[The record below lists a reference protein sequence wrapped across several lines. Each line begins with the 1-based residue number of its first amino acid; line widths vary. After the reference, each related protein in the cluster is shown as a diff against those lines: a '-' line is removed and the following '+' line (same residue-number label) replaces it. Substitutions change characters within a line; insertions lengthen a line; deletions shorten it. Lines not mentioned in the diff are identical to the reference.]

1 MIRKLGFLAGLNFV
15 DLSPEEVTNILAQEG
30 YQGISWPLVW
40 FDPRKKSDQDRK
52 NLITEVEKAGLQVTE
67 WVAQID
73 YVTLDKNTGSDR
85 IKHTV
90 EIIQAI
96 GRLGSKAP
104 INLFTGPAPWDPTA
118 PRLTKDISEGSA
130 WDLIISA
137 YDQIIT
143 VAEKENVVLA
153 VEPVFGHLV
162 HDYFTLMEL
171 FRRFDTPNLRVNFDP
186 SHGILYQND
195 TAWVIKQLGDK
206 IVHCH
211 LKDAVGRPG
220 GLPGETFQF
229 PLLGE
234 GEVPWNEFKS
244 NLDDIGYSGFL
255 TVEFES
261 FNYYKQ
267 VLKSDPKLA
276 ARQAMS
282 DVKRLGLLND

>member
-1 MIRKLGFLAGLNFV
+1 MIRKLGFLAGLNFI
-15 DLSPEEVTNILAQEG
+15 DLSPEEVTHILAQEG

-40 FDPRKKSDQDRK
+40 FDPWVKSDHDRK
-52 NLITEVEKAGLQVTE
+52 NLISAGEKAALQVTE

-73 YVTLDKNTGSDR
+73 YVALDKSIWSDR
-85 IKHTV
+85 IKHTI
-90 EIIQAI
+90 ETIQAI

-104 INLFTGPAPWDPTA
+104 INLFTGPAPWDPSA

-130 WDLIISA
+130 WDLVVRA
-137 YDQIIT
+137 FDELIT

-162 HDYFTLMEL
+162 HDYYTLMEL
-171 FRRFDTPNLRVNFDP
+171 FRKFDSPNLRVNFDP

-195 TAWVIKQLGDK
+195 TGWVIKQLGDK

-211 LKDAVGRPG
+211 IKDAVGRPG

-234 GEVPWNEFKS
+234 GEVPWNEFKIS
-244 NLDDIGYSGFL
+244 LDEIGYSGFL

-261 FNYYKQ
+261 FNYYQQ
-267 VLKSDPKLA
+267 VLKSDPRLT
-276 ARQAMS
+276 ARRAMD
-282 DVKRLGLLND
+282 DVKMLGLLDD

>member
-1 MIRKLGFLAGLNFV
+1 MIRRLGFLAGLNLV
-15 DLSPEEVTNILAQEG
+15 DLSPEEVIPILAQEG
-30 YQGISWPLVW
+30 YQGISWPLAW

-52 NLITEVEKAGLQVTE
+52 KLITEGEKDGLQVTE
-67 WVAQID
+67 WVAQVD
-73 YVTLDKNTGSDR
+73 YVTLDKNTWTDR

-96 GRLGSKAP
+96 GRSGSKAP

-118 PRLTKDISEGSA
+118 PRLTNDISEGAA
-130 WDLIISA
+130 WDLVFNA
-137 YDQIIT
+137 FDEFIT

-162 HDYFTLMEL
+162 HDYYTLMEL
-171 FRRFDTPNLRVNFDP
+171 FRKFNSPNLRVNFDP

-195 TAWVIKQLGDK
+195 TGWVIKQLGDK

-234 GEVPWNEFKS
+234 GEVPWNEFKIS
-244 NLDDIGYSGFL
+244 LDEIGYSGFL

-261 FNYYKQ
+261 FNYYRQ
-267 VLKSDPKLA
+267 VLKSDPRLA
-276 ARQAMS
+276 ARQAMH
-282 DVKRLGLLND
+282 DVKQLGLLNN